1 MERLRQWMREMCVC
15 EYYLCMRSQ
24 VTLWHTFI
32 YLWQRHHYTALSPHD
47 PLTPITHYHKNN
59 TTYFFSAQLST
70 LIVSGCQN
78 VTCQESDE
86 CTSHESPGPESL
98 RLLYRCFWQEIKDVG
113 LAINYWHWNRQ
124 PVGWRRDQWM
134 RGPGGS
140 LAWCEVCHCLYLPNQ
155 QSLLCHCP
163 PPAVKMFECPHNTK
177 LTRKWRQYTLFY
189 TFLFTTTPSR
199 TQMTLKI

>member
-1 MERLRQWMREMCVC
+1 
-15 EYYLCMRSQ
+15 MRSQ

-59 TTYFFSAQLST
+59 TTYFFSALLST

-113 LAINYWHWNRQ
+113 LSINYWHWNRQ
-124 PVGWRRDQWM
+124 PVGWEKRPMNEGARWVS
-134 RGPGGS
+134 GLVWGLS
-140 LAWCEVCHCLYLPNQ
+140 L
-155 QSLLCHCP
+155 S
-163 PPAVKMFECPHNTK
+163 
-177 LTRKWRQYTLFY
+177 
-189 TFLFTTTPSR
+189 LFTKPTIPIVPLSPAR
-199 TQMTLKI
+199 CKDVRMSSQH